1 MEDKIN
7 RIEDTIRG
15 DERRVVQSVKTR
27 RKVSCTAA
35 GLIAMGLLAV
45 GAAYYVPNYLLPYE
59 DTYVLVKDDMTAK
72 EISDELH
79 DKGLVAHPTLFRLAA
94 MVTGQAGELKK
105 GEYRISTNMSI
116 HEMLG
121 KITSG
126 HSEAEQV
133 VIPEGY
139 TVRKIAKLLD
149 ERHIVSEDE
158 FLAAANDSQ
167 LLYPYMKGNRK
178 VSFVTEGF
186 LFPDTYFIPTDS
198 TGEDIVK
205 MMLKNFD
212 DHVPQEMKEQI
223 GKTNLSIYQFVT
235 LASLI
240 EKEAK
245 FEQDRPLIASVFLNR
260 LQKGM
265 KLQSDASISYA
276 MGSYKTAYSIDETEY
291 DSPYNTYRYAGL
303 PPGPICNPGLECM
316 TAILKAPK
324 TEYLYF
330 VADKD
335 GHNHFAVT
343 YDEHM
348 NNVEAYM
355 P

>member
-1 MEDKIN
+1 MDKKNAGKKIN
-7 RIEDTIRG
+7 RIVTGFIAIG
-15 DERRVVQSVKTR
+15 V
-27 RKVSCTAA
+27 
-35 GLIAMGLLAV
+35 LIV
-45 GAAYYVPNYLLPYE
+45 GASYYVPNYMLPYE

-72 EISDELH
+72 EIADDLH

-94 MVTGQAGELKK
+94 VVTGNAGELKK

-116 HEMLG
+116 HEMLM

-149 ERHIVSEDE
+149 ERHIVTEEE
-158 FLAAANDSQ
+158 FLAAANDTS

-186 LFPDTYFIPTDS
+186 LFPDTYFIPTEA

-212 DHVPQEMKEQI
+212 DHLPDDMKKEI
-223 GKTNLSIYQFVT
+223 GKTNMSIYQFVT

-245 FEQDRPLIASVFLNR
+245 FEQDRPLIASVFFNR
-260 LQKGM
+260 LQKSM
-265 KLQSDASISYA
+265 KLQSDASVSYA
-276 MGSYKTAYSIDETEY
+276 MGSYKTSYSLDEIEY

-303 PPGPICNPGLECM
+303 PPGPICNPGVECM
-316 TAILKAPK
+316 MAILEAPK

>member
-1 MEDKIN
+1 MDKRNAGKKIN
-7 RIEDTIRG
+7 RIVTGFIAIG
-15 DERRVVQSVKTR
+15 V
-27 RKVSCTAA
+27 
-35 GLIAMGLLAV
+35 LIA
-45 GAAYYVPNYLLPYE
+45 GASYYVPNYMLPYE

-72 EISDELH
+72 EIADDLH

-94 MVTGQAGELKK
+94 VVTGNAGELKK

-116 HEMLG
+116 HEMLM

-139 TVRKIAKLLD
+139 TVRKIARLLD
-149 ERHIVSEDE
+149 ERQIVKEEE
-158 FLAAANDSQ
+158 FLAAANDSS
-167 LLYPYMKGNRK
+167 LLYPYMRGNRK

-186 LFPDTYFIPTDS
+186 LFPDTYFIPTEA
-198 TGEDIVK
+198 TGEDIIK

-212 DHVPQEMKEQI
+212 DHVPKDMKENI
-223 GKTNLSIYQFVT
+223 GKTNMSIYQFVT

-276 MGSYKTAYSIDETEY
+276 MGSYKTAYTIDETEY
-291 DSPYNTYRYAGL
+291 DSPYNTYRYSGL
-303 PPGPICNPGLECM
+303 PPGPICNPGVDCM
-316 TAILKAPK
+316 MAILRAPK